1 MGFVVYA
8 LLSQNVFVAI
18 CALFPPNSYELKSSD
33 RQPSRFLDVWVEPKA
48 SSNLFQPHQ
57 HVVVALMVT
66 WTGPDGVG
74 WKRKRGI
81 SDYFLSHSLQ
91 MVMVL
96 MLRMVR
102 GPDGEG
108 GGASASSRRHLHPF
122 PPQESPTLGKY
133 IQILLFYVMP

>member
-1 MGFVVYA
+1 MGGTQSVVKT
-8 LLSQNVFVAI
+8 
-18 CALFPPNSYELKSSD
+18 FPTTSTCSGGFD
-33 RQPSRFLDVWVEPKA
+33 GDVEGARWCWVEEEEG
-48 SSNLFQPHQ
+48 H
-57 HVVVALMVT
+57 
-66 WTGPDGVG
+66 
-74 WKRKRGI
+74 I
-81 SDYFLSHSLQ
+81 LSRSLQ

-108 GGASASSRRHLHPF
+108 GGASASLRRHLHPF

>member
-1 MGFVVYA
+1 MTA
-8 LLSQNVFVAI
+8 NLLA
-18 CALFPPNSYELKSSD
+18 
-33 RQPSRFLDVWVEPKA
+33 FLDVWVEPKA

-66 WTGPDGVG
+66 WKGPDGVG

-108 GGASASSRRHLHPF
+108 GRASASSRRHLHPF

-133 IQILLFYVMP
+133 IQILLNYVMP

>member
-1 MGFVVYA
+1 MTA
-8 LLSQNVFVAI
+8 NLLA
-18 CALFPPNSYELKSSD
+18 
-33 RQPSRFLDVWVEPKA
+33 FLDVWVEPKA

-66 WTGPDGVG
+66 WKGPDGVG
-74 WKRKRGI
+74 CRKRGL
-81 SDYFLSHSLQ
+81 SECFLSHSLQ

-108 GGASASSRRHLHPF
+108 GRASASSRRHLHPF

-133 IQILLFYVMP
+133 IQILLNYVMP

>member
-1 MGFVVYA
+1 MGRETFRCAVCGKEMRKHTDLRAFIAKLWIFVV
-8 LLSQNVFVAI
+8 
-18 CALFPPNSYELKSSD
+18 
-33 RQPSRFLDVWVEPKA
+33 
-48 SSNLFQPHQ
+48 
-57 HVVVALMVT
+57 MVM
-66 WTGPDGVG
+66 WKGPDGVG

-96 MLRMVR
+96 MVLMVRMVR

-133 IQILLFYVMP
+133 IQI